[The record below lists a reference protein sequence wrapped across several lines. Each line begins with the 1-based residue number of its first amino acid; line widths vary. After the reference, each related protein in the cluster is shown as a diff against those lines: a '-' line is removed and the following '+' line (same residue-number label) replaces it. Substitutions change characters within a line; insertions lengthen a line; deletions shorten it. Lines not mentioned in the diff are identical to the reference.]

1 MEVSNMDQNNK
12 LKVDAVTVEIVGNL
26 MLSIA
31 EETSLSIIKSA
42 YSTNIKERRDVSS
55 AVVDPD
61 GDMVA
66 QADNL
71 PIHLSAFLTF
81 VKGLYQVHPP
91 ETIRPGD
98 LFIGNDPYHGG
109 GNHLPDLILAEPVFG
124 GAKLIG
130 WIVNMAHH
138 SDIGGKVPGSTSS
151 DADSIFQEGLRIP
164 IIRICQDGKVLDD
177 VLNFIL
183 ANTRVRTE
191 RQGDLIAQIASNHVG
206 ARRMR
211 ESYEKYG
218 DGLLECMKELQNYSE
233 RRLKAAIAKI
243 PDGVYTYTDYMDDA
257 YPSSSEPLKIAV
269 TITVKGDFI
278 EFDFSDT
285 CDQVEAPLNVSYN
298 SLLATVFYSLKV
310 LFGADIPAT
319 SGIYR
324 AFRVIARQGSIVDP
338 VEPAPF
344 GGTINTCQRLPDVIF
359 GALAS
364 VAPERVVAGCNSTCQ
379 TTVFTSQDP
388 ENPRNLL
395 ICHEAIGGG
404 SGASKHADGLSGVQV
419 HMTNTSNMPIE
430 ALETEFPTI
439 TIKKYELRQ
448 DSGGAGNYRGGLGI
462 DREFEMMVEGIRLKA
477 TGDRQKFHPWGLDGG
492 GEGATGAF
500 YRCFNGK
507 ETKLPSKNTG
517 LPMQKGEIVKA
528 LTPGAGGYGD
538 PRKRPPEKVLADVAN
553 GYVSLE
559 KARELYRVWIV
570 CGAKG
575 LFTLDEA
582 MTRQLRE
589 QGDD

>member
-1 MEVSNMDQNNK
+1 MAQKSKQ

-55 AVVDPD
+55 AVLDPD
-61 GDMVA
+61 GEMVA

-71 PIHLSAFLTF
+71 PLHLSAFLTF
-81 VKGLYQVHPP
+81 VKGLYQVHPK
-91 ETIRPGD
+91 ETIRPGEM
-98 LFIGNDPYHGG
+98 FIGNDPYHGG
-109 GNHLPDLILAEPVFG
+109 GNHLPDLIIAEPVFG
-124 GAKLIG
+124 GAQLIG
-130 WIVNMAHH
+130 WIINMAHH

-164 IIRICQDGKVLDD
+164 IIRICQDGKIDED
-177 VLNFIL
+177 ILNFIL

-191 RQGDLIAQIASNHVG
+191 RYGDLVAQISSNHVG

-211 ESYEKYG
+211 EAYEKYG
-218 DGLLECMKELQNYSE
+218 DGLLECLRELQSYSE

-243 PDGVYTYTDYMDDA
+243 PDGRYSYTDYMDDA
-257 YPSSSEPLKIAV
+257 YPAYPDPLKIAV
-269 TITVKGDFI
+269 TITVRGDFI

-285 CDQVEAPLNVSYN
+285 CDQVAAPLNVSYN
-298 SLLATVFYSLKV
+298 SLLAAVFYSLKV

-324 AFRVIARQGSIVDP
+324 VFKVVTREGSLVNPI
-338 VEPAPF
+338 EPAPF
-344 GGTINTCQRLPDVIF
+344 GITINTCQRLPDVIF

-364 VAPERVVAGCNSTCQ
+364 VAPENVIAGCNSTCQ
-379 TTVFTSQDP
+379 TAVFTGQDP
-388 ENPRNLL
+388 SDPRNLL

-439 TIKKYELRQ
+439 AVKKYELRQ
-448 DSGGAGNYRGGLGI
+448 DSGGAGEYRGGLGI
-462 DREFEMMVEGIRLKA
+462 DREFEMMVAGIRTKA
-477 TGDRQKFHPWGLDGG
+477 TGDRQKFHPWGLEGG
-492 GEGATGAF
+492 GPGATGAF
-500 YRCFNGK
+500 YRYRDGK
-507 ETKLPSKNTG
+507 ETRLPSKSTG
-517 LPMQKGEIVKA
+517 LLMEKGEILGV

-538 PRKRPPEKVLADVAN
+538 PAKRPPEKVLADVAD
-553 GYVSLE
+553 GYVSVE
-559 KARELYRVWIV
+559 KARELYRVCIV
-570 CGAKG
+570 RDAKG
-575 LFTLDEA
+575 IFTLDEA
-582 MTRQLRE
+582 ATGQLRS
-589 QGDD
+589 G